1 MKTFDTVRRY
11 QSVLIALGDAVLIN
25 CAVAAAYWVRYV
37 AEVGSPVD
45 ETNYVPFN
53 EYFPVGIFLTLTLLV
68 IFKFEG
74 LYVSRRGVS
83 WLDRSVTI
91 FSGTLV
97 GLAALIVALFL
108 YRPFFYSRLMFA
120 YAGLAAVLVLSTFRL
135 ILGLVLGRLRRQGI
149 GVERLLIIG
158 AGDRGRM
165 LMRNIV
171 ARPELGYRVVG
182 FLDDDPVRQM
192 TNLGRFPALGPI
204 RGLARVLSEHRPDV
218 VVVALSA
225 DQHNQILAI
234 LNECERHH
242 VTVKVV
248 PDLYEM
254 TLNRVAVDDINGIP
268 LIGVREV
275 TISGWN
281 FAVKRAIDIVLCLIA
296 AILLSPVFLL
306 IAIAI
311 KIDTAGPVFFKQVRI
326 GRGGKPFICY
336 KFRSMREGADGEL
349 AKLAEMNEATGPL
362 FKIKNDPRLTRMG
375 RFFRRTS
382 LDEFPQL
389 INVLRGEMSLV
400 GPRPPLPRE
409 VAQYED
415 WHKKRLEVAPG
426 MSGLWQVSGRSLLT
440 FDEMV
445 MLDLFY
451 IENWSLTL
459 DFKIMLRTV
468 PSVLLADGAY

>member
-1 MKTFDTVRRY
+1 VR
-11 QSVLIALGDAVLIN
+11 
-25 CAVAAAYWVRYV
+25 
-37 AEVGSPVD
+37 
-45 ETNYVPFN
+45 
-53 EYFPVGIFLTLTLLV
+53 
-68 IFKFEG
+68 
-74 LYVSRRGVS
+74 
-83 WLDRSVTI
+83 
-91 FSGTLV
+91 
-97 GLAALIVALFL
+97 
-108 YRPFFYSRLMFA
+108 
-120 YAGLAAVLVLSTFRL
+120 
-135 ILGLVLGRLRRQGI
+135 
-149 GVERLLIIG
+149 
-158 AGDRGRM
+158 
-165 LMRNIV
+165 
-171 ARPELGYRVVG
+171 
-182 FLDDDPVRQM
+182 
-192 TNLGRFPALGPI
+192 
-204 RGLARVLSEHRPDV
+204 
-218 VVVALSA
+218 
-225 DQHNQILAI
+225 
-234 LNECERHH
+234 
-242 VTVKVV
+242 VKVV

-281 FAVKRAIDIVLCLIA
+281 FAIKRAIDIILCFIA
-296 AILLSPVFLL
+296 SIILAPIFLL

-311 KIDTAGPVFFKQVRI
+311 KVDSAGPVFFKQVRI
-326 GRGGKPFICY
+326 GRGGKPFVCY
-336 KFRSMREGADGEL
+336 KFRSMREGADREL
-349 AKLAEMNEATGPL
+349 DKLADLNEATGPL

-382 LDEFPQL
+382 LDEFPQI

-459 DFKIMLRTV
+459 DLKIMLRTV
-468 PSVLLADGAY
+468 PSVLLADGAF